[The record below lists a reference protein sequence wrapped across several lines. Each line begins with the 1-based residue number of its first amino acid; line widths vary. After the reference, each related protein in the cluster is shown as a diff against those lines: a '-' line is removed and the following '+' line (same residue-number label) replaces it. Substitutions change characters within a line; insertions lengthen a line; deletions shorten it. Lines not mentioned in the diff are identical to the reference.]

1 MKPGKTWRFLV
12 FRSRASRQHLC
23 VCAAHDTAHA
33 LKIARRMFRLER
45 TAVAVQE
52 VAR

>member
-12 FRSRASRQHLC
+12 FRSRAARQHLC
-23 VCAAHDTAHA
+23 VCAAHDKAHA
-33 LKIARRMFRLER
+33 LKIARCMFRLER
-45 TAVAVQE
+45 TAFAVQE